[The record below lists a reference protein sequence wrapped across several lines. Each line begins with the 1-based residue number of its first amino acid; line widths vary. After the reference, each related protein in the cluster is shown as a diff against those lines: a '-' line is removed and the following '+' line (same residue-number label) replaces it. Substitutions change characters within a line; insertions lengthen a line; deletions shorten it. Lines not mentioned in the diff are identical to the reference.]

1 MSVADDS
8 RARVSVLARF
18 ATFIDASVGRRLAI
32 GLATTLLAGL
42 ALCTALFVR
51 DERREMQEILL
62 EKGKTAIGIT
72 GVHVARALES
82 NGSVSLADE
91 LRPALEDRDFDYAYV
106 FDDTQILATASDPGV
121 DFEPQTPR
129 PLLSSLRS
137 GRQTSRIVGEYMEIV
152 MPVVIDGQN
161 AAGLA
166 LGVSLDLLARQG
178 RRIRLRLLLV
188 TAGLISSALVVIFWW
203 TRKTVAP
210 LLELTRGAQRLSAG
224 DLSVRVSVNSIDEV
238 GTLASTFNQL
248 AESLQ
253 RTIQE
258 KDRALAETNRLYRN
272 LKVARARLGRAERL
286 SAVGMLAAGVSHE
299 INNPLGIILATAGNL
314 REALDA
320 SSPWREDV
328 GIIEQE
334 TERCRRIVQRLLNF
348 AASGDSNPV
357 EVDINAL
364 LRETF
369 ALVVRD
375 ERARMLKAEWAL
387 DPQLPLMLVDPRH
400 MQQVFMNLLLNAADA
415 MEGTGVVT
423 LRTGESIEGG
433 QRKVL
438 IEFADRG
445 SGIHP
450 KDMDHIFDPFYTTKK
465 GGAGFGLGLAV
476 SYGIIAEHG
485 GEITVASELG
495 HGSVFTITLPV
506 RDDVSRTETHGY
518 LR

>member
-1 MSVADDS
+1 MLTRIV
-8 RARVSVLARF
+8 
-18 ATFIDASVGRRLAI
+18 TFVDASVGRRLAI

-62 EKGKTAIGIT
+62 EKGKTAIDIT
-72 GVHVARALES
+72 SVRITRAMEANNGASLE
-82 NGSVSLADE
+82 DE
-91 LRPALEDRDFDYAYV
+91 LRPVLEDRDFDYAYV
-106 FDDTQILATASDPGV
+106 FDDTHVLATASDDGV
-121 DFEPQTPR
+121 AFNPQTPR
-129 PLLSSLRS
+129 PLLSSLRP
-137 GRQTSRIVGEYMEIV
+137 GHRTPRVAGGYMEIV
-152 MPVVIDGQN
+152 MPVVVNGRN
-161 AAGLA
+161 TAGLA

-178 RRIRLRLLLV
+178 RRIRLRLFLV

-210 LLELTRGAQRLSAG
+210 LIELTRSAQRLSAG
-224 DLSVRVSVNSIDEV
+224 DLSVRVAVSSIDEV
-238 GTLASTFNQL
+238 GTLAATFNQL

-258 KDRALAETNRLYRN
+258 KDRALTETNRLYRN

-299 INNPLGIILATAGNL
+299 LNNPLGIILATAGNL
-314 REALDA
+314 REAIDA
-320 SSPWREDV
+320 KSPWREDV

-334 TERCRRIVQRLLNF
+334 TERCRRIIQGLLNF
-348 AASGDSNPV
+348 AASGESNPV
-357 EVDINAL
+357 EADVNAL

-375 ERARMLKAEWAL
+375 ERAKNLKAAWAL
-387 DPQLPLMLVDPRH
+387 DPHLPLLLVDPRQ
-400 MQQVFMNLLLNAADA
+400 MQQVFLNLLLNAADA
-415 MEGTGVVT
+415 MDGPGVVT
-423 LRTGESIEGG
+423 VRSGESIDGG
-433 QRKVL
+433 QRKVV

-450 KDMDHIFDPFYTTKK
+450 NDLDHIFDPFYTTKK

-476 SYGIIAEHG
+476 SYGIIAGHG

-495 HGSVFTITLPV
+495 RGTTFTITLPV
-506 RDDVSRTETHGY
+506 RLEAGRAGTHG
-518 LR
+518 LMR